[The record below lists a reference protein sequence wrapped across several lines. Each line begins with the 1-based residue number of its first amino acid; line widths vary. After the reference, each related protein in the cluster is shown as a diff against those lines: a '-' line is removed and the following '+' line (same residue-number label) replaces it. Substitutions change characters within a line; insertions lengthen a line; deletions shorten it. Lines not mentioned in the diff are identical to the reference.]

1 MEKRR
6 TFLPLVLALVLCLS
20 LAACGDDGGG
30 SDDDVTE
37 APEAFEGLVKD
48 TAQLT
53 ANYAM
58 YRGVWLGDGGTLV
71 VEESADGDEMRFVL
85 YDAGEDIA
93 AQRLYPARAGV
104 QCGLFLQRAR
114 RLGAPQLA
122 GRERHAAD

>member
-20 LAACGDDGGG
+20 LAACGAAGGG

-58 YRGVWLGDGGTLV
+58 YRG
-71 VEESADGDEMRFVL
+71 
-85 YDAGEDIA
+85 
-93 AQRLYPARAGV
+93 RL
-104 QCGLFLQRAR
+104 AR
-114 RLGAPQLA
+114 R
-122 GRERHAAD
+122 RRHARRGGKRGRRRDALCAL